1 MNKANHININKVA
14 FRLLCLLLFLN
25 ANGIIYL
32 LFGVTNVASPFII
45 LCCLVLLYYG
55 KFRYTDFNDT
65 ASVFFLFIMAILA
78 IGTLSALFNF
88 GSTNFHFGFL
98 KIAYRE
104 YITGLLIFIVF
115 YLVIRQKNEVDR
127 VDQLLFI
134 YYLFLAAT
142 MFGLLEPFIGLRSF
156 YNTWLDQ
163 SRTLGLFANPNETG
177 MQANFTLAL
186 GLGLF
191 LKGRIKL
198 VVAVV
203 ASLVAAL
210 TSISTFS
217 KMAIITTV
225 LILLF
230 FLLYNLF
237 RMFAQSK
244 QIMNGYFK
252 MVALFVGI
260 TIFILIPRAE
270 AYIDDMSHGQ
280 KRRLNSLFELVLK
293 GKVNNETTSYRGE
306 TFEEAYHLIKRKPL
320 FGYGI
325 HTFSMAGMFK
335 HRTDIGVHNTYLKI
349 LGESGIFVFI
359 LFLWFIWLF
368 FINGFKY
375 WNAEW
380 SFISLA
386 VLLVFL
392 SFCMSSHNLLN
403 QKVTIGLMSFLM
415 AFNSPTKEYEEGLVT
430 HR

>member
-1 MNKANHININKVA
+1 MNRSHYIDVNKMA
-14 FRLLCLLLFLN
+14 FKLLCLLLFLN

-32 LFGVTNVASPFII
+32 LFGVTNVASPLII
-45 LCCLVLLYYG
+45 LCCLALLYYG
-55 KFRYTDFNDT
+55 KFKYSDFTHT
-65 ASVFFLFIMAILA
+65 ATVFLLFIISILTV
-78 IGTLSALFNF
+78 GTLSGIFNF
-88 GSTNFHFGFL
+88 GYTNFHFGFL

-115 YLVIRQKNEVDR
+115 FLVVRQKDPEER
-127 VDQLLFI
+127 VSQLLFI
-134 YYLFLAAT
+134 YYLFLVAT
-142 MFGLLEPFIGLRSF
+142 TFGLLEPFIGLRSF

-191 LKGRIKL
+191 LRGRLKL
-198 VVAVV
+198 WLAAP
-203 ASLVAAL
+203 ASLIAVL
-210 TSISTFS
+210 TSMSTFS
-217 KMAIITTV
+217 KMAIITSV
-225 LILLF
+225 LIIIF
-230 FLLYNLF
+230 FLFYNLF
-237 RMFAQSK
+237 GTFSQK
-244 QIMNGYFK
+244 KVLMNRYFK
-252 MVALFVGI
+252 MVGLFI
-260 TIFILIPRAE
+260 AISIFIIVPRTE
-270 AYIDDMSHGQ
+270 AYIEDMSHGQ
-280 KRRLNSLFELVLK
+280 KRRLNSLLELVLK

-306 TFEEAYHLIKRKPL
+306 TFEEAFHLIKQKPL

-349 LGESGIFVFI
+349 IGEAGIFVF
-359 LFLWFIWLF
+359 LLFMWFLWLYFLSSI
-368 FINGFKY
+368 KQ

-380 SFISLA
+380 AFISLA

-403 QKVTIGLMSFLM
+403 QKVTIGLLSFLM
-415 AFNSPTKEYEEGLVT
+415 AFNSPVKSYEEDIIA